1 MPQSK
6 ASSHPGISEPV
17 LVELSLGLSAL
28 NVFLW
33 MFVSGE
39 CDGIL
44 AVINVLLQCD
54 IFIHQRWVCPELKEK
69 QALETFHSRALS
81 KVPGGTL
88 AVLYS

>member
-17 LVELSLGLSAL
+17 LVELSRGLSAL
-28 NVFLW
+28 KVFLW

-39 CDGIL
+39 RDGIL

-54 IFIHQRWVCPELKEK
+54 IFIYQRWVCHEVKEK
-69 QALETFHSRALS
+69 ASIRDFSFQSPF
-81 KVPGGTL
+81 
-88 AVLYS
+88 